1 MICRFCHK
9 DAPDGLYCIFC
20 GKRQDAQRTQR
31 KRGNGQG
38 TAYKRGSKWEGCRP
52 GYQFTD
58 EDGNHRVRP
67 RKCGFST
74 KKEALEWAC
83 TTTDQ
88 EEHSPKVIDLW
99 QMYLDNDLPKLSANR
114 QVAYKK
120 ARKRLEP
127 LMGMEIHLV
136 TLDALQTAVNASCK
150 TFYPARDC
158 KTVMKALFKKAL
170 ASNSTLVTKNL
181 ADYIVL
187 PTLEEKDS
195 EPFTQDEVTAFW
207 NLFQKNDYFAPYIL
221 LLCYTGMM
229 PAELLAC
236 RKDMVDLDNLEIF
249 GCGKKTKKRKDIG
262 IVFPEA
268 LRPVVETILKSYPK
282 SPKLIAI
289 NKDNF
294 YTEYYECLE
303 RAKVRKLPPYS
314 CRHTYGTEAVRLG
327 VHPAVVQKMLR
338 HSNTKTQEKYTH
350 LNSAD
355 AHEAANLMRG
365 TQVAHNNAADA

>member
-1 MICRFCHK
+1 M
-9 DAPDGLYCIFC
+9 
-20 GKRQDAQRTQR
+20 
-31 KRGNGQG
+31 
-38 TAYKRGSKWEGCRP
+38 
-52 GYQFTD
+52 
-58 EDGNHRVRP
+58 
-67 RKCGFST
+67 
-74 KKEALEWAC
+74 
-83 TTTDQ
+83 
-88 EEHSPKVIDLW
+88 
-99 QMYLDNDLPKLSANR
+99 
-114 QVAYKK
+114 
-120 ARKRLEP
+120 AR
-127 LMGMEIHLV
+127 
-136 TLDALQTAVNASCK
+136 
-150 TFYPARDC
+150 
-158 KTVMKALFKKAL
+158 
-170 ASNSTLVTKNL
+170 
-181 ADYIVL
+181 
-187 PTLEEKDS
+187 
-195 EPFTQDEVTAFW
+195 EPFTPEEVTAFW

-262 IVFPEA
+262 IIFPEA
-268 LRPVVETILKSYPK
+268 LRPVVETILNLQPK

-365 TQVAHNNAADA
+365 TQVAHNNAADG